1 MKKSVIAFATIFSL
15 FLLAAPVC
23 FSEAGTP
30 SITTKT
36 LISLPLKKSTKSVVC
51 VNRNYND
58 TQKFGNAFCAALDEY
73 SFDCIVKL
81 AEFVP
86 KEAVVGYDYVW
97 TFQVKSWKDKNLD
110 DIPEHV
116 SAVIFLYDRDFN
128 LLLKSNVSVSK
139 SKDPQAPNC
148 LETLVTEYLRGLF
161 NDVIEVKQSEPA
173 EGKAQVNEEESTNK
187 KEKAKKAPKEKK
199 EKKPR
204 GKKAE
209 AEAAAET
216 SPESAAENNT
226 DEKQAE

>member
-1 MKKSVIAFATIFSL
+1 MIKRKVFAFFATISL
-15 FLLAAPVC
+15 CLLAAPLC

-30 SITTKT
+30 SIVTKT
-36 LISLPLKKSTKSVVC
+36 FISLPLKKSTKSVVC

-116 SAVIFLYDRDFN
+116 SAVIFLYDKDFN
-128 LLLKSNVSVSK
+128 LLLKSNAKISK

-148 LETLVTEYLRGLF
+148 LEFLVSEYLKSLF
-161 NDVIEVKQSEPA
+161 NDVIEVNQSEPA
-173 EGKAQVNEEESTNK
+173 EDKAKARE
-187 KEKAKKAPKEKK
+187 EKAKSKK
-199 EKKPR
+199 EKKN
-204 GKKAE
+204 KKN
-209 AEAAAET
+209 
-216 SPESAAENNT
+216 P
-226 DEKQAE
+226 EKQADEEQAE